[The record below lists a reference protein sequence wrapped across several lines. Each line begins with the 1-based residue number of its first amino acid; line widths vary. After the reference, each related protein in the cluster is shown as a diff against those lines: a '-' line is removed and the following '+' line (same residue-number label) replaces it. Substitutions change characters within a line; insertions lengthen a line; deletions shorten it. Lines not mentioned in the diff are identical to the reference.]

1 MIQVKKVL
9 LPVLEIVSVKYL
21 LMEKNTIIYMGNS
34 KGLNLKIENN
44 KIFIMDKPYEELSE
58 KFRKALLISIIE
70 FSSADVIEHLT
81 KAFITKDNKTEII
94 I

>member
-1 MIQVKKVL
+1 
-9 LPVLEIVSVKYL
+9 
-21 LMEKNTIIYMGNS
+21 
-34 KGLNLKIENN
+34 
-44 KIFIMDKPYEELSE
+44 MDKPYEELSK

>member
-1 MIQVKKVL
+1 
-9 LPVLEIVSVKYL
+9 
-21 LMEKNTIIYMGNS
+21 
-34 KGLNLKIENN
+34 
-44 KIFIMDKPYEELSE
+44 MDKPYEELFE

-70 FSSADVIEHLT
+70 VSSADVIEHLT

>member
-1 MIQVKKVL
+1 
-9 LPVLEIVSVKYL
+9 
-21 LMEKNTIIYMGNS
+21 
-34 KGLNLKIENN
+34 
-44 KIFIMDKPYEELSE
+44 MDKPYEELSE

-81 KAFITKDNKTEII
+81 KAFITKYNKTEII

>member
-1 MIQVKKVL
+1 
-9 LPVLEIVSVKYL
+9 
-21 LMEKNTIIYMGNS
+21 
-34 KGLNLKIENN
+34 
-44 KIFIMDKPYEELSE
+44 MDKPYEELSE

-81 KAFITKDNKTEII
+81 KAFITRNNKTKII

>member
-1 MIQVKKVL
+1 MD
-9 LPVLEIVSVKYL
+9 
-21 LMEKNTIIYMGNS
+21 NS
-34 KGLNLKIENN
+34 KGLSLKIKNN

-81 KAFITKDNKTEII
+81 KAFITKDNKTEVII
-94 I
+94 